1 MRRAR
6 RRRSPT
12 VTVPSVDAPG
22 PALYTARMNRLPGAV
37 PLLLALASG
46 CGARTGLRTPDVVT
60 DSPPVDA
67 VTPPPPTTCI
77 ELEPD
82 GGVLTVNLETR
93 PQVSV
98 ADVFFLIDRTGSMDG
113 EIDNIKANLQ
123 RSIVPAIARA
133 IGDVQFGVATYA
145 DFPLRAP
152 NGLDYGD
159 PTDIPFTLVS
169 PVERGI
175 ANVQGAVDGIVTG
188 GGGDNP
194 EAMIEALFQVATGE
208 GFAPWITPRAAC
220 PVPGRLGYG
229 CLRPNAQPIIL
240 LVADAPG
247 HNGPF
252 GSNPYVTSSFT
263 APASCPPGRPACAS
277 ARGPHTYDE
286 AVNALRALNAR
297 VIGISS
303 GVAPYSGRSD
313 MQRLASD
320 TGAVTAGG
328 TPLVFEIGADGR
340 ELDARVV
347 TAVQTFT
354 EQVRFNASARVVD
367 LDAARPASQFVVA
380 VRPVSA
386 APAANVQ
393 RTDATTFYG
402 VVPGTRLTFGLD
414 LRSNLPR
421 MATAQR
427 FPARVQFFGDGRPNL
442 GSQEIV
448 IVIPGAD
455 KSGCDENPVVVV
467 DGGTP

>member
-1 MRRAR
+1 
-6 RRRSPT
+6 
-12 VTVPSVDAPG
+12 
-22 PALYTARMNRLPGAV
+22 MNRLLRAT
-37 PLLLALASG
+37 PLLLAVLGG
-46 CGARTGLRTPDVVT
+46 CGARTGLRVPDVVT
-60 DSPPVDA
+60 DSPPTSDVPPR
-67 VTPPPPTTCI
+67 PPPVCI

-82 GGVLTVNLETR
+82 SEVITVNLETR
-93 PQVSV
+93 PQVAV

-133 IGDVQFGVATYA
+133 IDDVQFGVATYG

-152 NGLDYGD
+152 NGIDYGD

-169 PVERGI
+169 PIDRGI

-208 GFAPWITPRAAC
+208 GYAPWITPRAAC

-229 CLRPNAQPIIL
+229 CMRPNAQPIVI

-252 GSNPYVTSSFT
+252 GSNAYAAASFVT
-263 APASCPPGRPACAS
+263 PASCPASRPNCAA
-277 ARGPHTYDE
+277 ARAPHSYSE
-286 AVNALRALNAR
+286 AVDALRTLNAR

-303 GVAPYSGRSD
+303 GVAPYSGRND
-313 MQRLASD
+313 LQRLAAD
-320 TGAVTAGG
+320 TGTVTAAGA
-328 TPLVFEIGADGR
+328 PLVFEIGADGR
-340 ELDARVV
+340 DLDSRVV

-354 EQVRFNASARVVD
+354 QQVRFNASARVID
-367 LDAARPASQFVVA
+367 LDPQRPASQLVVA
-380 VRPVSA
+380 VRPVA
-386 APAANVQ
+386 ASPATSVE
-393 RTDATTFYG
+393 RFDGTTFYG
-402 VVPGTRLTFGLD
+402 VVPGTQLTFGLD
-414 LRSNLPR
+414 LRTNLPR

-442 GSQEIV
+442 GSQDIV
-448 IVIPGAD
+448 IVIPGDD
-455 KSGCDENPVVVV
+455 KSGCEDNTVVITDAGVR
-467 DGGTP
+467 